1 MLRYI
6 KSNEGEALAAS
17 TSKKVLIQRFDRDS
31 LPGFVN
37 PRTCFLQNGVELITT
52 SGTVAVIPYDHI
64 KLVSFVRD
72 FDSGGT
78 ALERRTFQSRPKTAG
93 LWLRMQFRDGDTLEG
108 LHPNNLLLMEPYG
121 FTVTPPDPSA
131 NEQRIFIPRAALSEI
146 QAVGVIGG
154 SVRRQKPRKPAKE
167 QLEMFD

>member
-1 MLRYI
+1 M
-6 KSNEGEALAAS
+6 AAS

-37 PRTCFLQNGVELITT
+37 PRTCFQPAGVELITT
-52 SGTVAVIPYDHI
+52 AGNVAVVPYDDI
-64 KLVSFVRD
+64 KLLCFVRD
-72 FDSGGT
+72 FDLES
-78 ALERRTFQSRPKTAG
+78 APVERRVFHSRPKTEG

-108 LHPNNLLLMEPYG
+108 LHPNNLLQMEPYG

-131 NEQRIFIPRAALSEI
+131 NEQRVFVPRAALSGV
-146 QAVGVIGG
+146 QALGVIG
-154 SVRRQKPRKPAKE
+154 SRSRPKPKKPVKE